1 MSATL
6 EFNAPLDNTM
16 GSMLLG
22 VIISAVLYGIST
34 CQTLYYF
41 TRYDR
46 DPLYLKTLVA
56 LTLALDTLHLGFVI
70 HTIYHYLISNYY
82 SHGALQVM
90 IWSVSLEALPTG
102 VTAGLV
108 QSFYAYRVWRMSHH
122 NVFLTGL
129 ILLLIMATTGCGT
142 AWVVLALQAQTYERL
157 LKISPLTISINALS
171 TAADVII
178 TATLCIM
185 LRQTR
190 PASIQT
196 ETMVNKLI
204 LFTLNTGLLTS
215 LCAVASL
222 VSLIASPKTLIY
234 ASFYFCIGRLYSNS
248 LLATLNA
255 RDIIRGRINDVDT
268 DFNASTFK
276 PSLSRDIF
284 ARPRLDPPSNDIS
297 IQIDRE
303 TQKYGDD
310 AEYKYRRPESH
321 TLTDTLS
328 PTSPDTP
335 PTGFSVI

>member
-41 TRYDR
+41 TRYKR

-56 LTLALDTLHLGFVI
+56 LTLALDTLHLAFVT
-70 HTIYHYLISNYY
+70 HAIYHYLISNYY

-90 IWSVSLEALPTG
+90 TWSVSLEALPTG
-102 VTAGLV
+102 VTASLV
-108 QSFYAYRVWRMSHH
+108 QSFYAYRVWRMSRH
-122 NVFLTGL
+122 NFVLTGL
-129 ILLLIMATTGCGT
+129 ILLLILATTGCGT
-142 AWVVLALQAQTYERL
+142 AWVILALQAQTYERL

-178 TATLCIM
+178 TSTLCIM

-190 PASIQT
+190 PVFIQT
-196 ETMVNKLI
+196 DTMVNKLI
-204 LFTLNTGLLTS
+204 LFTVNTGLLTS
-215 LCAVASL
+215 ICAVASL
-222 VSLIASPKTLIY
+222 ISLIASPKTLIY

-248 LLATLNA
+248 FLATLNA

-268 DFNASTFK
+268 DFNANTFK
-276 PSLSRDIF
+276 PRLSHHIF
-284 ARPRLDPPSNDIS
+284 SRPRLDPPSNDIS

-303 TQKYGDD
+303 TQKYEDD
-310 AEYKYRRPESH
+310 AAYNYKRPESH

-328 PTSPDTP
+328 PTSPDIR
-335 PTGFSVI
+335 PTRFSAI